1 MIGKPTFHFQNL
13 NVYNKAKTH
22 FLQILYL
29 SKTFEI
35 PHYLKDQWLRA
46 ALSILLNIAE
56 GSGRIGKKEKIR
68 FYNIA
73 RSSVFECVAITDILI
88 STERIS
94 YLHGEELL
102 QASDELSRMLYTM
115 TRKKISQN
123 PEPSGIDQ
131 RDLRELNVGN

>member
-1 MIGKPTFHFQNL
+1 MISKPSFYFQKL
-13 NVYNKAKTH
+13 IVYNKAKMH
-22 FLQILYL
+22 LLQIVQL
-29 SKTFEI
+29 SKTLEI

-56 GSGRIGKKEKIR
+56 GSGRTGKKEKIR

-73 RSSVFECVAITDILI
+73 RSSVFECVAITDILSSIGKI
-88 STERIS
+88 SD
-94 YLHGEELL
+94 LHGEELL
-102 QASDELSRMLYTM
+102 KASDELSRMLYTM